1 MRPRRYAAD
10 NISKAARNAQIEL
23 ASMRPRRYAA
33 DNPLYIIDCET
44 DPFASMRPRRYA
56 ADNGW
61 GGRVTARRGSSF
73 NEAAALR
80 RG

>member
-10 NISKAARNAQIEL
+10 NL
-23 ASMRPRRYAA
+23 P
-33 DNPLYIIDCET
+33 
-44 DPFASMRPRRYA
+44 
-56 ADNGW
+56 NGSVN
-61 GGRVTARRGSSF
+61 GIHGDGF

>member
-10 NISKAARNAQIEL
+10 NL
-23 ASMRPRRYAA
+23 ATYVGSMQGYF
-33 DNPLYIIDCET
+33 C
-44 DPFASMRPRRYA
+44 
-56 ADNGW
+56 
-61 GGRVTARRGSSF
+61 F